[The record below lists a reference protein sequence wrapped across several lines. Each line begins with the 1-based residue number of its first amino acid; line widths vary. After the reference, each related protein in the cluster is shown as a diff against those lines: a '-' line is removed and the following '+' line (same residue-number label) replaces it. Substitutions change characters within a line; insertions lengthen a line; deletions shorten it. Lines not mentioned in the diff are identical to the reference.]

1 MPARFEDDVLF
12 HTGPCLLVFECRQA
26 AEADERIFRALNR
39 AAAAALVALAEH
51 TIADLVQVEE

>member
-1 MPARFEDDVLF
+1 
-12 HTGPCLLVFECRQA
+12 LLVFECRQA